1 MQYAAKA
8 VIVMELNQAKEAVLA
23 AGIKLVEAGLI
34 ARTWGNVSCRVDA
47 ESFVITPSGRS
58 YHSLTPDDL
67 VRVRID
73 DLSYE
78 KGRIPSTE
86 RGVHAEVYKRYP
98 AVNFVIHTHQENASV
113 IAASSLKELP
123 AGPEY
128 PGLGGKVPC
137 AGYGLPGTKK
147 LWRKVG
153 AALTRTA
160 GQAVIMKHHGALCF
174 GADAAEAFAVAAQ
187 LEAACAAFLLDRYRQ
202 ASGRAEADPYAIGA
216 YALGLSDQT
225 RQALRS
231 AGRKNYGRSRRTG
244 AGFLWSDG
252 TEEREIREEQA
263 AAGAGLPAEAEV
275 HRLIYRQNPWIR
287 AVRFEATPELLCLAA
302 AGLTLRPLLDDF
314 AQIIGVKVRTVAADD
329 PEGIA
334 RALKKAGAVLLKDTG
349 ALCGGATED
358 DAVAVGMILQKTA
371 KALIG
376 ASLCGPVRPLP
387 LLDCLYM
394 RRVYLKKYAKRIGDK
409 G

>member
-1 MQYAAKA
+1 
-8 VIVMELNQAKEAVLA
+8 
-23 AGIKLVEAGLI
+23 
-34 ARTWGNVSCRVDA
+34 NVSCRVDA

-58 YHSLTPDDL
+58 YQSLTPEDL

-78 KGRIPSTE
+78 KGRLPSTE

-113 IAASSLKELP
+113 IAASGLAAIP
-123 AGPEY
+123 VGPEY
-128 PGLGGKVPC
+128 PRLGGRVLS

-147 LWRKVG
+147 LWRQVG
-153 AALTRTA
+153 QALAKSA

-174 GADAAEAFAVAAQ
+174 GADAAEAFAVASQ
-187 LEAACAAFLLDRYRQ
+187 LEAACAAFLLDRYWR
-202 ASGRAEADPYAIGA
+202 ASGRAEADPYAIA
-216 YALGLSDQT
+216 AFVLGLSSQT
-225 RQALRS
+225 LQTLRA
-231 AGRKNYGRSRRTG
+231 AGPKAYGYSRRTG

-252 TEEREIREEQA
+252 TEEREVREGEDL
-263 AAGAGLPAEAEV
+263 AGLPALPAEVKV
-275 HRLIYRQNPWIR
+275 HRLIYRRNPWVQAIR
-287 AVRFEATPELLCLAA
+287 FQATPELLCLAA
-302 AGLTLRPLLDDF
+302 AGLTIKPLLDDF
-314 AQIIGVKVRTVAADD
+314 AQIIGLKVRTVAADD

-334 RALKKAGAVLLKDTG
+334 RAFKKAGAVLVKDTG
-349 ALCGGATED
+349 ALCGGASEED
-358 DAVAVGMILQKTA
+358 AAAAGMILQKTA

-387 LLDCLYM
+387 PLDSM
-394 RRVYLKKYAKRIGDK
+394 YLRQAYLRKYAKRIGSK